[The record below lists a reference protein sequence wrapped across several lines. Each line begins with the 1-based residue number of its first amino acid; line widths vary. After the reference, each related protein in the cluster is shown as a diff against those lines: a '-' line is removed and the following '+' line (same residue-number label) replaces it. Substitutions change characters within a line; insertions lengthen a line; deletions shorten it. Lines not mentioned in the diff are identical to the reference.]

1 MSRFEA
7 LLRKYRNETACAP
20 PNSIEA
26 KVLERVR
33 AKRDR
38 AIFSYLAKPSRRP
51 AAMAAGMAIGLLTVA
66 APPFAASAKAPLP
79 ELAVFA
85 PDAPYL
91 PSTWLDHA
99 K

>member
-7 LLRKYRNETACAP
+7 LLRRYRNDTECAP
-20 PNSIEA
+20 PHSIES
-26 KVLERVR
+26 KVLERVGS
-33 AKRDR
+33 KRDS
-38 AIFSYLAKPSRRP
+38 AIFSYFNKPAGRP
-51 AAMAAGMAIGLLTVA
+51 AAMAAGMAMGLLTVA
-66 APPFAASAKAPLP
+66 APPFTASARGPLP
-79 ELAVFA
+79 ELTVFA